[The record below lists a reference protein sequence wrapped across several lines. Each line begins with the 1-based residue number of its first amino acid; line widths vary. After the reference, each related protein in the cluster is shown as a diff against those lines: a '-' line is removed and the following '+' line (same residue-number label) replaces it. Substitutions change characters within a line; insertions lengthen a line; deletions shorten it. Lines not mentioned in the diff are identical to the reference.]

1 MTHRQPLALAD
12 NPAFRN
18 SLMAMRPKST
28 TSDLPSTYDVKV
40 YLHNEF
46 VKRMGKVKEEITVS
60 NLLSQNR

>member
-1 MTHRQPLALAD
+1 MTHQQPLALAD

-46 VKRMGKVKEEITVS
+46 VKHMGKVKEEIKVS
-60 NLLSQNR
+60 NLLSQSG